1 MAFFL
6 RPGGFLCFSTITSN
20 SERKHVDGIRS
31 NRWKKIIE
39 SQFDHLNEIEPE
51 MQHYVRTTIMNVSQM
66 TAEHR
71 DQDKYTDITHL
82 IHRPMLHIN
91 FKDRI
96 PSDKHVVAVLV
107 PHRYSPLWKNCPNYD
122 IPYESPL
129 LSELTDKGAVL
140 AGRNEL
146 PFMMNPLGDAIIVLD
161 E

>member
-1 MAFFL
+1 M
-6 RPGGFLCFSTITSN
+6 GFVLTHGRKIT
-20 SERKHVDGIRS
+20 
-31 NRWKKIIE
+31 E
-39 SQFDHLNEIEPE
+39 SQLDHLTEIEPE

-66 TAEHR
+66 TAEHHN
-71 DQDKYTDITHL
+71 QDRYTDITHL
-82 IHRPMLHIN
+82 IDRPMLHIN

-107 PHRYSPLWKNCPNYD
+107 PHRCSPLWKNCPNYD